1 MLNTLKI
8 DSLKLRIPRYKV
20 SYVDETFA
28 EEYQKVFIKTGMIEE
43 HVNLDKHKVDV
54 TKGISTRIA
63 VFHSLQGGKAEEQIV
78 IQCNAKQL
86 KQKYFQGIT
95 KKTIKDIYSYII
107 NLHIIYVDFETFLDA
122 YVSDIDLCYDVK
134 VTPKAMIEANQEIYR
149 NIKHDCFKYVGKPF
163 RKQTNIGLQ
172 FNSREKATPS
182 KPYCKL
188 YHKTTELL
196 YNSNEFA
203 EAFLQGQDYSDIG
216 RIEFCIKNAKHKKY
230 LKLNFQTMRDL
241 LAIDKGTLENVLFS
255 GVLCYVEQKTIM
267 REYKDISPTD
277 RMILYFVNKYVE
289 KGADKQAI
297 FSVLNIYENPQERS
311 RMKKKITQLVE
322 QVDDQER
329 LVANKETMDFLRI
342 LKLDL

>member
-1 MLNTLKI
+1 
-8 DSLKLRIPRYKV
+8 
-20 SYVDETFA
+20 
-28 EEYQKVFIKTGMIEE
+28 MIEE
-43 HVNLDKHKVDV
+43 HVNLDKHKVNV

-63 VFHSLQGGKAEEQIV
+63 VFHSIQGQITEEQIV

-95 KKTIKDIYSYII
+95 NETIKDLYDYII
-107 NLHIIYVDFETFLDA
+107 KLQIIYVDFDTFLDA

-134 VTPKAMIEANQEIYR
+134 VSPKSMIEANQEIYR
-149 NIKHDCFKYVGKPF
+149 NIKPDCFKYVGKPF
-163 RKQTNIGLQ
+163 RKKTNIGLQ
-172 FNSREKATPS
+172 FNSRDKATPS

-203 EAFLQGQDYSDIG
+203 EAFLQGQDYDDIG
-216 RIEFCIKNAKHKKY
+216 RIEFCIKNSAHKKY
-230 LKLNFQTMRDL
+230 LKLKFQTMKDL
-241 LAIDKGTLENVLFS
+241 LAIENKTLESVLFS
-255 GVLCYVEQKTIM
+255 GVLYYVETKTIM
-267 REYKDISPTD
+267 REYKDITPTD
-277 RMILYFVNKYVE
+277 KIILFFINKCVQ
-289 KGADKQAI
+289 KGADKLAI
-297 FSVLNIYENPQERS
+297 YSVLNIFDNPQERS